1 MEYIITTKERK
12 VATLENYISVPK
24 LFLALPF
31 FTPKNSASTESHIKV
46 KEFGELRD
54 IKLRSVNLS
63 VIRDFEVFLFLM
75 KKAYRKKSNTFEFD
89 NSEIFKLLKI
99 KPNHRDSFMKDV
111 YINLI
116 EEKLSSIDVS
126 YTKKEDLF
134 TRGNGSQL
142 LSKRIG
148 FKFIEWREVDKKTT
162 KIRLSK
168 EFIEFFNELEY
179 LYDIPLEILDL
190 LSNEYQRILYILYIC
205 NRKNATNFFT
215 VEDLRKRFN
224 VSKTTPDKTVVMNIR
239 KANDALLFMELI
251 TKYEEVKETVV
262 KNGKKVTKKNGKT
275 VTFKVDYTYKTLYTE
290 LAKKRAIAALKIPAF
305 KKIKETKIVEKNDQ
319 PLIDKGDEEWT

>member
-1 MEYIITTKERK
+1 MEYIIITKERK

-54 IKLRSVNLS
+54 IKLKSVNLS

-99 KPNHRDSFMKDV
+99 KSNHRDSFIKDV
-111 YINLI
+111 YKGLI
-116 EEKLSSIDVS
+116 EDKLSSIDVS
-126 YTKKEDLF
+126 YTKKEDLI
-134 TRGNGSQL
+134 T
-142 LSKRIG
+142 KRIG

-224 VSKTTPDKTVVMNIR
+224 VSTKTLDKTFVMNIR
-239 KANDALLFMELI
+239 KANDALLFLEVI

-275 VTFKVDYTYKTLYTE
+275 LTFKVDYTYKTLYTE
-290 LAKKRAIAALKIPAF
+290 LAKKRAIAAMALKPLKKVNFKVKEEVKAVIPPESDYF
-305 KKIKETKIVEKNDQ
+305 DENDC
-319 PLIDKGDEEWT
+319 

>member
-12 VATLENYISVPK
+12 VATLESYISVPK

-31 FTPKNSASTESHIKV
+31 FTPKNSASTESHIEV
-46 KEFGELRD
+46 KEFGELRK
-54 IKLRSVNLS
+54 IKLKSVNLS

-75 KKAYRKKSNTFEFD
+75 KKAYRKKSNVFEFD

-99 KPNHRDSFMKDV
+99 KPNHRDSFIKDV

-126 YTKKEDLF
+126 YTKKEDLL
-134 TRGNGSQL
+134 N
-142 LSKRIG
+142 KRTG
-148 FKFIEWREVDKKTT
+148 FKFIEFREVDKKTT

-205 NRKNATNFFT
+205 NRKNATNVFT

-224 VSKTTPDKTVVMNIR
+224 VSKKTPDKTFVMNIR
-239 KANDALLFMELI
+239 KANDALMFLELI
-251 TKYEEVKETVV
+251 TKYEEVKEKVV
-262 KNGKKVTKKNGKT
+262 KNGKEIIKKNGKT

-290 LAKKRAIAALKIPAF
+290 LAKKRAIAAMKLKSF
-305 KKIKETKIVEKNDQ
+305 KKVDFTTLGQEEEKPVTQTEDDHFDENDF
-319 PLIDKGDEEWT
+319 

>member
-12 VATLENYISVPK
+12 VATLESYISVPK

-54 IKLRSVNLS
+54 IKLKSVNLS

-99 KPNHRDSFMKDV
+99 KSNHRDSFIKDV

-126 YTKKEDLF
+126 YTKKEDL
-134 TRGNGSQL
+134 
-142 LSKRIG
+142 LSKRTG
-148 FKFIEWREVDKKTT
+148 FKFIEFREVDKKTT

-215 VEDLRKRFN
+215 VEELRKRFN
-224 VSKTTPDKTVVMNIR
+224 ISKKTPEKTFVMNIR
-239 KANDALLFMELI
+239 KANDALIFLEMI

-262 KNGKKVTKKNGKT
+262 KDGKKVTKKNGKT
-275 VTFKVDYTYKTLYTE
+275 LTFKVDYTYKTLYTE
-290 LAKKRAIAALKIPAF
+290 LAKKRAIAAMALKPLKKVNFKVKEEVKAVIPPEDESF
-305 KKIKETKIVEKNDQ
+305 DEND
-319 PLIDKGDEEWT
+319 I